1 MRIWDAVR
9 WRCLRSLAPRIPL
22 PWIPASARMT
32 NSVAR
37 DNDFRTNR
45 PCRLPPAHQGM
56 KIGAPVGRSSLRWL
70 GTRVGRWPAWGWGQA
85 PALHF
90 SLPAGDEPQLE
101 QVSGPA
107 IFVPM
112 TAIARGLEGKRLSY
126 QNLTAWRR
134 EWSNGGEARVTQA
147 GPAHHLRNARTDP
160 GHSGEYR
167 TGHNARAAQKGL
179 AIHETGLRC

>member
-1 MRIWDAVR
+1 M
-9 WRCLRSLAPRIPL
+9 RSLAPRIPL

-32 NSVAR
+32 NSVAE
-37 DNDFRTNR
+37 DKYFRTNR
-45 PCRLPPAHQGM
+45 LCRPPPAHQGM

-134 EWSNGGEARVTQA
+134 ESSNGGEARVTQA

-160 GHSGEYR
+160 GHSGEYS
-167 TGHNARAAQKGL
+167 TGHNARAAQKEL
-179 AIHETGLRC
+179 AIHETGLRR